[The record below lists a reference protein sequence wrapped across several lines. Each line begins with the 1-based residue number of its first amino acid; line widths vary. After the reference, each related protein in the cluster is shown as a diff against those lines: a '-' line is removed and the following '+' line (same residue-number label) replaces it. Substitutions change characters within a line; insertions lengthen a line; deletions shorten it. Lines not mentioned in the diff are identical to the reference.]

1 MKIFKFGT
9 VQQKDL
15 VLSIQ
20 KKKELENGR
29 CFCFL
34 WTYDQIINYHLIEN
48 LIQSERVELS
58 MAGLEIKP
66 RTPAILDRCAIQTD
80 N

>member
-1 MKIFKFGT
+1 MEGVFASCGRMIR
-9 VQQKDL
+9 
-15 VLSIQ
+15 LSITTW
-20 KKKELENGR
+20 L
-29 CFCFL
+29 
-34 WTYDQIINYHLIEN
+34 IIEIEN

>member
-20 KKKELENGR
+20 KKRNWKMEGVFASCGR
-29 CFCFL
+29 M
-34 WTYDQIINYHLIEN
+34 I
-48 LIQSERVELS
+48 RLS
-58 MAGLEIKP
+58 I
-66 RTPAILDRCAIQTD
+66 TT
-80 N
+80 